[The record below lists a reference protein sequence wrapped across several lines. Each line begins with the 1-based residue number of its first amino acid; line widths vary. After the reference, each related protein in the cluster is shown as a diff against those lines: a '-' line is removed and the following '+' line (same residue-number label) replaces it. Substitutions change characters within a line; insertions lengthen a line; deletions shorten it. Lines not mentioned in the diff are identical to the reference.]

1 MTIALAQALGA
12 AIARDWHGDFDA
24 VQRAALADIVRTAF
38 IDTAAC
44 VLAAREEPATR
55 AVAAWARQRGGTPR
69 AAILFG
75 AERLPAA
82 AAALVNGVAGHALD
96 YDDVGLAGHPS
107 GVLVPA
113 LWAECEAG
121 GPTGFALVQAYA
133 KGYAVWGELQ
143 RRLRVPLHARG
154 WHPSAV
160 FGVVAAAAA
169 VAALRGLDA
178 GQAAHALGV
187 AASQAGGVV
196 ANFGSMTKPLHVGRA
211 AEGGIAAVDLVLQG
225 LDASADALDGPAG
238 LLAALGGTDNA
249 DLASPC
255 ADDLATTLL
264 RQRPGIKQYPV
275 CYAAH
280 RSVDAV
286 LDLAREHGLA
296 AGYIAAIDA
305 TISETTVG
313 VLRHHAPAQITTARF
328 SLEFALAAA
337 LVRGRLGLA
346 EVAPATLA
354 DPRVQALMPRVRTHT
369 VRTSCPLEPSFAYTD
384 QVRITL
390 HDGRVL
396 DSGPVRFARGHA
408 QRPLSEAQLHDKLVS
423 CVGPDEQALAA
434 DVQRRIASALA

>member
-82 AAALVNGVAGHALD
+82 VAALVNGVAGHALD

-225 LDASADALDGPAG
+225 HDHTYGRRGEGQAATPQYVVTVAGP
-238 LLAALGGTDNA
+238 
-249 DLASPC
+249 
-255 ADDLATTLL
+255 
-264 RQRPGIKQYPV
+264 KQYRLSDEARRTMDPV
-275 CYAAH
+275 AE
-280 RSVDAV
+280 DTQ
-286 LDLAREHGLA
+286 LFQ
-296 AGYIAAIDA
+296 
-305 TISETTVG
+305 
-313 VLRHHAPAQITTARF
+313 VLRIDPQRLRYEART
-328 SLEFALAAA
+328 
-337 LVRGRLGLA
+337 VTGRLYDSFELRRDAQGSK
-346 EVAPATLA
+346 
-354 DPRVQALMPRVRTHT
+354 QRTELT
-369 VRTSCPLEPSFAYTD
+369 E
-384 QVRITL
+384 
-390 HDGRVL
+390 G
-396 DSGPVRFARGHA
+396 
-408 QRPLSEAQLHDKLVS
+408 
-423 CVGPDEQALAA
+423 
-434 DVQRRIASALA
+434 RIAPRDCPRARTAKGRADRCWE